1 MIANRR
7 VMELNL
13 AGHVI
18 DEMTDEEV
26 ASFNP
31 PLPVYQR
38 VINVFSFFWVS
49 KIFYKHELFRVISK
63 PCT

>member
-49 KIFYKHELFRVISK
+49 KIFYKH
-63 PCT
+63 

>member
-13 AGHVI
+13 AGHI
-18 DEMTDEEV
+18 INEMTDEEV

-49 KIFYKHELFRVISK
+49 KIFYKHEHYCISSYQ
-63 PCT
+63 